1 MELSLL
7 FLLVRL
13 DEHDLTLIASLTVI
27 IGALFYNRMKY
38 DDEDE
43 SVIIVPE
50 ALPTDLEE
58 GQSRIAEP
66 RSELL
71 SEAVAAATAATVATK
86 SLSKVEEMEFEVPPT
101 PQFSMSDVSD
111 NSAAMS
117 SFTESPCTT
126 VKSPAYGLG
135 LDYNSP
141 ATPSTPG
148 LGIGKPNLYRAT
160 GDLNLGFAAEKYQ
173 PKHWKI
179 YKNDSMMDSV

>member
-1 MELSLL
+1 
-7 FLLVRL
+7 
-13 DEHDLTLIASLTVI
+13 
-27 IGALFYNRMKY
+27 MKY
-38 DDEDE
+38 DDDDE

-50 ALPTDLEE
+50 AMPTDLEE

-71 SEAVAAATAATVATK
+71 SEAVAAATTATK
-86 SLSKVEEMEFEVPPT
+86 SPSKVEEMEFEVPPT

-126 VKSPAYGLG
+126 VKSPSYGLG

-148 LGIGKPNLYRAT
+148 LGIGKPNLYRA
-160 GDLNLGFAAEKYQ
+160 GDLNLGFATEKYQ
-173 PKHWKI
+173 PKNWEI

>member
-1 MELSLL
+1 ML
-7 FLLVRL
+7 FLVHL
-13 DEHDLTLIASLTVI
+13 DDHELTLIASFTVI

-38 DDEDE
+38 DDEDDT

-50 ALPTDLEE
+50 AMPTDLEE

-86 SLSKVEEMEFEVPPT
+86 SPSKVEEMEFEVPPT

-148 LGIGKPNLYRAT
+148 LGIGKPNLYRA

-173 PKHWKI
+173 PKNWEI

>member
-1 MELSLL
+1 
-7 FLLVRL
+7 
-13 DEHDLTLIASLTVI
+13 
-27 IGALFYNRMKY
+27 MKY

-43 SVIIVPE
+43 SVINVPE
-50 ALPTDLEE
+50 AMPTDLEE

-71 SEAVAAATAATVATK
+71 SALAATAATVAME
-86 SLSKVEEMEFEVPPT
+86 SPRKVEEMEFEVPPT

-117 SFTESPCTT
+117 SFTQSPCMT
-126 VKSPAYGLG
+126 VKSPSYGIGLG
-135 LDYNSP
+135 YNSP

-148 LGIGKPNLYRAT
+148 LGIGKPSLYT
-160 GDLNLGFAAEKYQ
+160 GDLNLGFATEKYQ
-173 PKHWKI
+173 PKNWEI